1 MSVRKLFSDV
11 SMVKVLELVL
21 ILGLVLVFVLVI
33 VLILVVV
40 VVLLLKLRGISA
52 KASLL
57 ETVSAQETAVMK

>member
-1 MSVRKLFSDV
+1 
-11 SMVKVLELVL
+11 MVLVLELVLELVL
-21 ILGLVLVFVLVI
+21 IL
-33 VLILVVV
+33 V